1 MYPEFSI
8 RVTLSANS
16 KFRVA
21 SVFSG
26 AGGLD
31 LGFALPPIFQT
42 VFHLDND
49 STAIRTLRENK
60 EEWFDEE
67 ATIVDRDIVEFVT
80 ELQEGNAEANL
91 DVDPDILVGGPP
103 CQPFSAAAR
112 RTGGTNG
119 TESEEGRLFLAYC
132 DLLEEWEPSAFLFE
146 NVYGITSNDE
156 DWEPIKQAF
165 ENAGYKVKPKTLDTA
180 DYGVPQ
186 HRIRT
191 FIVGVKK
198 ESNRGYYFPKP
209 THGPESDG
217 GPTLNTAGDA
227 LSDLAVDVSG
237 DQYSMNSKY
246 ADLLPEIP
254 PGLNYSFFTEKLG
267 HPNPRFAW
275 RSRFSDFLYKAIP
288 SEPVRTLKAQPG
300 GANGPFH
307 WDNRRFTESE
317 LKRLQSFPDDYQLAG
332 SYSKVVRQIGNSVPP
347 RMACVLA
354 RSMAAQLFDWT
365 PEKEWDNPFLPYQ
378 SLSEQALPEQL
389 SDDAELNFRS
399 RKRTPLEVRTQRAQK
414 RLGDRAE
421 VDEEVD
427 PERMA
432 SREYEFDLG
441 NIVEL
446 IEGGSFYEELRERQ
460 YLVESRVADGTLSVN
475 LRGMNDTAGGTIK
488 INIVSEEGYL
498 LPAIEAAEI
507 ELVAEGVEVPDL
519 FSIWAVLI
527 DDIRA
532 RTDYEQLMSVVGHYS
547 CAPSNFSTQVSFN
560 GISVSPL
567 RQAVEFFSSEE
578 HCNRYFTI
586 SEIANSTGIP
596 RPDLVN
602 MLERL
607 RELRYDIRTPSTHS
621 NIQNSESGTPEIL
634 CTYPFPNLVSASPF
648 DIDAELTEV
657 RNHIQKDVLT
667 SRVNND

>member
-1 MYPEFSI
+1 MYPDSSI
-8 RVTLSANS
+8 KVTLPTNS

-60 EEWFDEE
+60 EEWFDTE
-67 ATIVDRDIVEFVT
+67 AIIVDRDIVEFVT
-80 ELQEGNAEANL
+80 ELQEGTAEGNL

-119 TESEEGRLFLAYC
+119 TESEEGQLFLAYC

-191 FIVGVKK
+191 FIVGFRK
-198 ESNRGYYFPKP
+198 ESNRGYHFPKP

-227 LSDLAVDVSG
+227 LSGLTVDVRG
-237 DQYSMNSKY
+237 DKYSMNSKY
-246 ADLLPEIP
+246 ADLLPEVP

-354 RSMAAQLFDWT
+354 RSMAAQLFDWM
-365 PEKEWDNPFLPYQ
+365 PDMEWQSPFLPYQ
-378 SLSEQALPEQL
+378 FLSEQAVPEQL

-399 RKRTPLEVRTQRAQK
+399 RKRTPLNVRTQRAQK
-414 RLGDRAE
+414 RLGDQAE
-421 VDEEVD
+421 VEDEID
-427 PERMA
+427 PERITP
-432 SREYEFDLG
+432 REYEFDLG
-441 NIVEL
+441 NIIEL
-446 IEGGSFYEELRERQ
+446 LEGGSFYEELRERQ
-460 YLVESRVADGTLSVN
+460 YLVESRVADGILSVN
-475 LRGMNDTAGGTIK
+475 INSVNDTAGGTIELK
-488 INIVSEEGYL
+488 LVSDEGYL

-507 ELVAEGVEVPDL
+507 EVVAEGVGVPDL

-527 DDIRA
+527 EDIRA

-547 CAPSNFSTQVSFN
+547 CAPSNFSAQISFKQ
-560 GISVSPL
+560 ISASPL
-567 RQAVEFFSSEE
+567 RQVAEFFSSEE

-596 RPDLVN
+596 RSTLVDT
-602 MLERL
+602 LERL

-621 NIQNSESGTPEIL
+621 NIQNSESSAPEVL

-648 DIDAELTEV
+648 DMDTKLTEI
-657 RNHIQKDVLT
+657 RNQIQKDVLT
-667 SRVNND
+667 SQVNHD

>member
-8 RVTLSANS
+8 KVTLPANS

-31 LGFALPPIFQT
+31 LGFALPPTFQT
-42 VFHLDND
+42 VFHLDNN

-60 EEWFDEE
+60 EDWFDTE

-80 ELQEGNAEANL
+80 ELQEGTAEGNL

-132 DLLEEWEPSAFLFE
+132 DLLKEWEPSAFLFE

-191 FIVGVKK
+191 FIVGVRK
-198 ESNRGYYFPKP
+198 ESNHEYHFPKP

-227 LSDLAVDVSG
+227 LSGLTVDVSG
-237 DQYSMNSKY
+237 DKYSMNSKY
-246 ADLLPEIP
+246 ADLLPEVP

-288 SEPVRTLKAQPG
+288 GEPVRTLKAQPG

-354 RSMAAQLFDWT
+354 RSMAAQLFDWI
-365 PEKEWDNPFLPYQ
+365 PEMEWESPFLPYQ
-378 SLSEQALPEQL
+378 TLSEEAVPEEL

-399 RKRTPLEVRTQRAQK
+399 RKRTPLKMRAQRAQK

-427 PERMA
+427 PERITP
-432 SREYEFDLG
+432 REYEFDLG
-441 NIVEL
+441 NIIEL
-446 IEGGSFYEELRERQ
+446 LEGGSFYEELRERQ
-460 YLVESRVADGTLSVN
+460 YLVESRVTDGTLSVN
-475 LRGMNDTAGGTIK
+475 IVGGNDIGGGTIELK
-488 INIVSEEGYL
+488 LVSDEGYL

-507 ELVAEGVEVPDL
+507 EVVAESVGVPDL

-527 DDIRA
+527 EDIRA
-532 RTDYEQLMSVVGHYS
+532 RTDYGQLMSVVGHYS
-547 CAPSNFSTQVSFN
+547 CAPSNFSAQISFK
-560 GISVSPL
+560 GISASPL
-567 RQAVEFFSSEE
+567 RQAAEFFSSEE

-596 RPDLVN
+596 RSALAN
-602 MLERL
+602 TLERL

-621 NIQNSESGTPEIL
+621 NIQNSESGAPEVL

-648 DIDAELTEV
+648 DIEAELTEI
-657 RNHIQKDVLT
+657 RNHIQKDALT
-667 SRVNND
+667 SKVNHD